1 MIILNLGA
9 GKIKPLLEDV
19 GPDVKTACVNVDTSY
34 YTYRDPGV
42 IESSIV
48 AWKDRDEKEDVEY
61 FCTEDA
67 FTFMERTTI
76 IFDRVCAYRFLEH
89 IPFDR
94 VPYFIYLLSTITKKD
109 SIVDIIVPNYHTLAK
124 MLLAEGPL
132 DELENFE
139 AHNILLTTE
148 LLNEPGCPHASIWT
162 ANRAYYFMELE
173 KRFRVGYMN
182 AEFEF
187 DGRNIYLRFWGERL

>member
-1 MIILNLGA
+1 M
-9 GKIKPLLEDV
+9 LLE
-19 GPDVKTACVNVDTSY
+19 
-34 YTYRDPGV
+34 
-42 IESSIV
+42 
-48 AWKDRDEKEDVEY
+48 
-61 FCTEDA
+61 
-67 FTFMERTTI
+67 
-76 IFDRVCAYRFLEH
+76 
-89 IPFDR
+89 
-94 VPYFIYLLSTITKKD
+94 
-109 SIVDIIVPNYHTLAK
+109 
-124 MLLAEGPL
+124 EGPL